1 MIKEAIIQ
9 LTKKQDL
16 TDKQAY
22 DCMNEIMSG
31 AASDV
36 QKAAYLTALNMK
48 GETVAEITGSARS
61 MREHCTPFNSVDDV
75 FEIVGTGGDGSNS
88 FNISSTSALIL
99 AAGGVTIAKHGNRAA
114 SSKSGAG
121 DVYEQL
127 GIKVDCAVAQS
138 EESLRENGICF
149 LFAPVFH
156 PAMRF
161 VGPIRKELGIRTIFN
176 ILGPLT
182 NPARAKSQ
190 VMGVYS
196 EELVEPMAHVLSN
209 LGVTRGAVV
218 FGQDTMDEISL
229 SAKTTV
235 MEINNG
241 KFTRYEIDPRD
252 YGFDLIDKNEIVGG
266 TPKQNAQLTMDV
278 LNGKPGPHQNIVL
291 LNAGMGFYL
300 AGKADSFANGIL
312 YAREVIESKEA
323 LNVLDK
329 FVKTTNG

>member
-1 MIKEAIIQ
+1 MIKEAIIK
-9 LTKKQDL
+9 LTQKQDL
-16 TDKQAY
+16 SDLEAY
-22 DCMNEIMSG
+22 ECMNEIMDG
-31 AASDV
+31 TASDV

-48 GETVAEITGSARS
+48 GETIEEVTGSARG
-61 MREHCTPFNSVDDV
+61 MREHCNPFESVPGAMD
-75 FEIVGTGGDGSNS
+75 IVGTGGDGSNS
-88 FNISSTSALIL
+88 FNISSTSALVL
-99 AAGGVTIAKHGNRAA
+99 AAGGVKVAKHGNRAA

-121 DVYEQL
+121 DVYEEL
-127 GIKVDCAVAQS
+127 GIKVDCAIEKS
-138 EESLRENGICF
+138 EASLKDNGICF

-182 NPARAKSQ
+182 NPARTKTMM
-190 VMGVYS
+190 MGVYS
-196 EELVEPMAHVLSN
+196 EALVEPMAHVLAN

-235 MEINNG
+235 MEIDHG
-241 KFTRYEIDPRD
+241 KFTSYEIDPHE
-252 YGFDLIDKNEIVGG
+252 YGFDLVAKSAIVGG
-266 TPKQNAQLTMDV
+266 SPSENAAMTLDV
-278 LNGKPGPHQNIVL
+278 LNGKEGPHLNVVL

-300 AGKADSFANGIL
+300 SGKTSSLATGIL
-312 YAREVIESKEA
+312 YAREVIESKDG
-323 LNVLDK
+323 LQVLAD

>member
-48 GETVAEITGSARS
+48 GETVPEITGSARS
-61 MREHCTPFNSVDDV
+61 MREHCTPFNSVDNV

-88 FNISSTSALIL
+88 FNISSTSALVL
-99 AAGGVTIAKHGNRAA
+99 AAGGVTVAKHGNRAA

-127 GIKVDCAVAQS
+127 GIKVDCAVAKS

-149 LFAPVFH
+149 LFAPVYH

-196 EELVEPMAHVLSN
+196 EALVEPMAHVLAN

-235 MEINNG
+235 MEIDNG

-252 YGFDLIDKNEIVGG
+252 YGFALIDKNEIVGG
-266 TPKQNAQLTMDV
+266 TPEQNAQLTRDV

-300 AGKADSFANGIL
+300 AGKADSFASGIL
-312 YAREVIESKEA
+312 YAREVIESKET